1 MKIIE
6 KGTRIVCP
14 NCGRVLYKFKC
25 NMSESTIIAL
35 TPDFVEPVFPQPSMP
50 IPIFGVK
57 CVICGE
63 NINLMEQLRSL
74 VLKAREDK

>member
-1 MKIIE
+1 MKVIE

-25 NMSESTIIAL
+25 NMAETTIIAL
-35 TPDFVEPVFPQPSMP
+35 TPDYIEPVFPQPPMP

-57 CVICGE
+57 CIICGE
-63 NINLMEQLRSL
+63 KINLMGSLRDL
-74 VLKAREDK
+74 VMKARDDK